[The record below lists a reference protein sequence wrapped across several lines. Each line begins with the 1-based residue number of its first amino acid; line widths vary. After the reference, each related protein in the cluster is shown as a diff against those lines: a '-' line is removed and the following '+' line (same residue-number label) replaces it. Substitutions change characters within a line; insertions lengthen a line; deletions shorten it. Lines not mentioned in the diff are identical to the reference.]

1 MAEGTDTL
9 RSAIAINTQ
18 VPDYYYVLGL
28 MQRKLGNE
36 RERESEEALAK
47 YGQLQEPAADA
58 GRELP
63 DMMPWSPS
71 TLPSRDEERSPLLS
85 TS

>member
-63 DMMPWSPS
+63 EHDAMEPLDTPE
-71 TLPSRDEERSPLLS
+71 SR
-85 TS
+85 